1 MIVRDSAFRF
11 SARRHGVGT
20 IALMLG
26 LGVPLVA
33 PRPVA
38 AQQRDSARVTIP
50 DSARRPAPRQAVRD
64 TLGPPISPRRAFLYS
79 LLVPGLGQ
87 SKLQRPT
94 SGAVY
99 VALEMSAITM
109 LVKSRYDL
117 SIAKRRVRERLVSS
131 YALDGTGRPRF
142 DASGNPIVADSVLNR
157 YATPTD
163 DQLRSRLKARRLH
176 YEDWVAMLAFT
187 HLFAGA
193 DAFVSAHLWDL
204 PRQVEIRQLPSG
216 ATGIGARVPIR

>member
-1 MIVRDSAFRF
+1 MTVRDTLGGRF
-11 SARRHGVGT
+11 LRTMLRSWRRVVVGAGF
-20 IALMLG
+20 ALVG
-26 LGVPLVA
+26 ATPLD
-33 PRPVA
+33 
-38 AQQRDSARVTIP
+38 AQQRDSARAALP
-50 DSARRPAPRQAVRD
+50 DSARRVQAPVVRD

-79 LLVPGLGQ
+79 LAIPGLGQ

-117 SIAKRRVRERLVSS
+117 SIAKRRVKEGLVDT
-131 YALDGTGRPRF
+131 YKIDGSGVPVFDAQGRP
-142 DASGNPIVADSVLNR
+142 VVEDSVVNR
-157 YATPTD
+157 YATPAN

-204 PRQVEIRQLPSG
+204 PRQVELRRLPSG
-216 ATGIGARVPIR
+216 ATGIGARVSFR

>member
-1 MIVRDSAFRF
+1 MRPR
-11 SARRHGVGT
+11 ARLFAGLVLAH
-20 IALMLG
+20 IAAA
-26 LGVPLVA
+26 PLI
-33 PRPVA
+33 
-38 AQQRDSARVTIP
+38 AQARDSARVTLP
-50 DSARRPAPRQAVRD
+50 DTARPPAQVRAVRD
-64 TLGPPISPRRAFLYS
+64 SLAPPISPRRAFLYS
-79 LLVPGLGQ
+79 LAIPGLGQ

-109 LVKSRYDL
+109 LIKSRYDL
-117 SIAKRRVRERLVSS
+117 SIAKRRVKERLVNT
-131 YALDGTGRPRF
+131 YPIDPTTGVPRVDAEGRPV
-142 DASGNPIVADSVLNR
+142 SADTVVSR
-157 YATPTD
+157 YATPAD

-204 PRQVEIRQLPSG
+204 PRQVEVRRLPSG
-216 ATGIGARVPIR
+216 ATGIGARVAFR

>member
-1 MIVRDSAFRF
+1 MAGIILA
-11 SARRHGVGT
+11 H
-20 IALMLG
+20 
-26 LGVPLVA
+26 
-33 PRPVA
+33 VA
-38 AQQRDSARVTIP
+38 AAPLIAQARDSARVTLP
-50 DSARRPAPRQAVRD
+50 DSARGRVQVRVARD
-64 TLGPPISPRRAFLYS
+64 SLGPPISPRRAFLYS
-79 LLVPGLGQ
+79 LAVPGLGQ

-117 SIAKRRVRERLVSS
+117 SIAKRRVKESRVNT
-131 YALDGTGRPRF
+131 YAIDATTGRPRV
-142 DASGNPIVADSVLNR
+142 DTLGRPVVADTLVSR
-157 YATPTD
+157 YATPAD

-204 PRQVEIRQLPSG
+204 PRQVEVRRLPSG
-216 ATGIGARVPIR
+216 STGIGARLRFR

>member
-1 MIVRDSAFRF
+1 MTVRDTLEGRF
-11 SARRHGVGT
+11 VRQ
-20 IALMLG
+20 ALRAWSR
-26 LGVPLVA
+26 LVA
-33 PRPVA
+33 GAGFALAFAAPLP
-38 AQQRDSARVTIP
+38 AQQRDSARVALP
-50 DSARRPAPRQAVRD
+50 DSARRVQARAVRD

-79 LLVPGLGQ
+79 LAIPGLGQ

-117 SIAKRRVRERLVSS
+117 SIAKRRVKEGLVDT
-131 YALDGTGRPRF
+131 YKVDGNGVPVFDAEGRP
-142 DASGNPIVADSVLNR
+142 VVEDSVVNR
-157 YATPTD
+157 YATPTN

-204 PRQVEIRQLPSG
+204 PRQVEVRRLPSG
-216 ATGIGARVPIR
+216 ATGIGARMSFR

>member
-1 MIVRDSAFRF
+1 MLMRPG
-11 SARRHGVGT
+11 ARLF
-20 IALMLG
+20 AG
-26 LGVPLVA
+26 LVLA
-33 PRPVA
+33 HVA
-38 AQQRDSARVTIP
+38 AAPLIAQARDSARVTLP
-50 DSARRPAPRQAVRD
+50 DTAQRPAQVRVARD
-64 TLGPPISPRRAFLYS
+64 SLAPPISPRRAFLYS
-79 LLVPGLGQ
+79 LAIPGLGQ

-109 LVKSRYDL
+109 LIKSRYDL
-117 SIAKRRVRERLVSS
+117 SIAKRRVKERLVNT
-131 YALDGTGRPRF
+131 YPIDPTTGAPRVDPEGRPVST
-142 DASGNPIVADSVLNR
+142 DTVVSR
-157 YATPTD
+157 YATPAD

-204 PRQVEIRQLPSG
+204 PRQVEVRRLPSG
-216 ATGIGARVPIR
+216 ATGIGARVAFR